1 MKSRNSVLL
10 QSVLGLAMAS
20 GVVLDLHAQSA
31 PLLED
36 PPGIIGVAPT
46 PVGGY
51 TSTLSLAL
59 SRARSGTN
67 RNVYGGGLEA
77 EAGVTE
83 GLDVRFGQS
92 LEYGAAAPYPRDDET
107 KLWGGGT
114 LLAARWQLLEDEG
127 WQPAL
132 GVFGAVHT
140 SYGETSR
147 PSQAGQ
153 VNLLIS
159 KTILEGDRPIALY
172 GNLGWS
178 ELFNPMPEERHG
190 RYHAAIG
197 VAHTLDRDTSF
208 GLSWVRSQQD
218 RRERDENIVAAGI
231 SHRLSASGPIL
242 GLGAGAGIGQDS
254 PSFLVFASM
263 KWLFGAA
270 AE

>member
-1 MKSRNSVLL
+1 MCDNVEEEKCEEESFRLTN
-10 QSVLGLAMAS
+10 QK
-20 GVVLDLHAQSA
+20 
-31 PLLED
+31 
-36 PPGIIGVAPT
+36 GVADF
-46 PVGGY
+46 
-51 TSTLSLAL
+51 TLNKVDNKSGAL
-59 SRARSGTN
+59 QEEEVAQC
-67 RNVYGGGLEA
+67 E
-77 EAGVTE
+77 
-83 GLDVRFGQS
+83 
-92 LEYGAAAPYPRDDET
+92 
-107 KLWGGGT
+107 
-114 LLAARWQLLEDEG
+114 LLEDEG
-127 WQPAL
+127 WQPAI
-132 GVFGAVHT
+132 GVFGAVQT

-153 VNLLIS
+153 VNLLVS
-159 KTILEGDRPIALY
+159 KTILEGDRPLALY
-172 GNLGWS
+172 GNLGWT

-190 RYHAAIG
+190 RYSAAIG

-218 RRERDENIVAAGI
+218 YRERDENIVAAGI